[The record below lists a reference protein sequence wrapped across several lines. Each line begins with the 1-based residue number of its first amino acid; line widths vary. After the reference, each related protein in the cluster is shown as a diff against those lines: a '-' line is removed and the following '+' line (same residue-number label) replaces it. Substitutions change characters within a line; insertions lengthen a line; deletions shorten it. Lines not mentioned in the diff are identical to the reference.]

1 MKKIL
6 HLIYNLGIGGAE
18 KMMLSTLPK
27 ISDFN
32 HLICVINFAN
42 PKMVEEFK
50 KQNIPTIKL
59 KGLKI
64 ADFEKVIKNEKPDL
78 IVTYLIY
85 ADLFG
90 RIFGRLFGV
99 KKIVTS
105 IRSTYQ
111 QLKYLP
117 FLILDCLTSFLITK
131 YIAVSQAVK
140 DIYVK
145 KLKIPEEKIEI
156 IYNGVKI
163 EKFNI
168 ELDKNLIKEKLGIP
182 KENFVIGNIGKLRP
196 EKGQIYLILAL
207 TQILKEIPNTTLVLV
222 GGGEKEKRIKELAK
236 SFNLEKNVILLKE
249 RNDIPELLN
258 CFDIF
263 VNPSLYEGMSNS
275 ILEAMAAKIPI
286 IASDIPSNRELIED
300 KKSGLLVPIK
310 NSDKIAGAVIELLKN
325 KNLRENFSQNAFLK
339 VQSFSIEKTIKKL
352 NDFFYQIL
360 GVKYSNNE

>member
-207 TQILKEIPNTTLVLV
+207 TQILKEIPNT
-222 GGGEKEKRIKELAK
+222 K